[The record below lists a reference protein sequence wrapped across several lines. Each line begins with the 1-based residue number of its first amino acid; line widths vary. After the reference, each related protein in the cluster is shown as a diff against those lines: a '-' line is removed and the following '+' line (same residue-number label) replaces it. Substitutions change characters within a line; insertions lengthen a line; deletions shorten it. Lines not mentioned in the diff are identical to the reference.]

1 MKDYLYS
8 NLLNKFLLLL
18 ILSLVYSGCGKSPM
32 ELRDESIKYFD
43 NAVDYYERGYLKN
56 AANLFN
62 EIIKIEN
69 KLKLS
74 DKSGDCYLYLGLIS
88 FENSDY
94 ATAIS
99 NYEKAKELFKN
110 KFNRRSQ
117 GMADNNIGNIY
128 ASLGNIPKALES
140 YRAAL
145 LTGQI
150 SADKEGEAIAL
161 MNIGSLF
168 LENKEFKSAFEYFNR
183 AYNNYEIIGSLDG
196 ELAATIKIGESFLRY
211 GSYTDALNTFNSAY
225 TLAEELSL
233 KLYSTEILNYLGIIY
248 FRNGNYSD
256 ALTILNS
263 ALSQARMNEDI
274 VLESVILNNIA
285 DVYLR
290 QFNYT
295 EAINYYSESLTKI
308 DRSGKGLISSFI
320 SLKLAS
326 SKYLKGLLEEDQKLL
341 VDAKESFEDI
351 VESFDKISYLPGII
365 NALSGQMICELE
377 LNNKASAVS
386 ISSIIVNLLKDN
398 SPSLKNK
405 YSELMCLSPDVF
417 NYNDLYRVLLTTNDY
432 KKVSENSVL
441 FTGYQVRDFIKSLNT
456 IPLKDDKL
464 NTEMENI
471 QLNAREKEF
480 LQLELTNELS
490 KTGAAKNNL
499 KIKNIK
505 NILNEKRELFINNN
519 LLGHLNSLYNLENYT
534 FSEIQKRMG
543 YKTALL
549 SFYISRDTLHA
560 FIVGQK
566 GVEHKKTFLSE
577 SGLKGQVFTLS
588 GAITK
593 NNFVEAE
600 PILKG
605 LYVRVFKPLEQSLQK
620 FNEVLILTLND
631 QSTDLNYVPFH
642 SLIDENSKPISE
654 KWNVRYFGGFK
665 SSNKFKAGMNST
677 AVFDSI
683 TVKLPN
689 IAEVKFERASD
700 LTKNRL
706 MNGQFKSLFLF
717 SDLFFSLE
725 EPNNSY
731 LKLSPGNNIEKDIKI
746 SEMNSLSTS
755 SICVFNFYSDNSAA
769 GKLFSFLLPGI
780 NSITLTP
787 VKISDIDRVKY
798 IENKFNNTAKA
809 NPESL
814 NDAAF
819 YDFVKF

>member
-8 NLLNKFLLLL
+8 NLLNKFFLICFLPLLF
-18 ILSLVYSGCGKSPM
+18 SGCSKSPM

-62 EIIKIEN
+62 EVIKIEN
-69 KLKLS
+69 ELKLS

-94 ATAIS
+94 VTAIS
-99 NYEKAKELFKN
+99 HYEKAKELFKS

-140 YRAAL
+140 YRSAL

-225 TLAEELSL
+225 TLSEELSL
-233 KLYSTEILNYLGIIY
+233 KFQSTEILNYLGIIY
-248 FRNGNYSD
+248 FKNGNYSD

-263 ALSQARMNEDI
+263 ALSQAKIVEDI

-290 QFNYT
+290 QFDYT
-295 EAINYYSESLTKI
+295 QAINFYKESLIQNGK
-308 DRSGKGLISSFI
+308 SGNGVISSFI

-326 SKYLKGLLEEDQKLL
+326 AQYLKGLLEEDKELL
-341 VDAKESFEDI
+341 DEAKDSFEDI
-351 VESFDKISYLPGII
+351 AADFEKISYPPGRL

-377 LNNKASAVS
+377 LNNKKEAVS
-386 ISSIIVNLLKDN
+386 LASTIITLLVDN

-417 NYNDLYRVLLTTNDY
+417 NYNDLYQVLISTKEF
-432 KKVSENSVL
+432 KKVTEYSVL
-441 FTGYQVRDFIKSLNT
+441 FTGYQVRDYVNSLNT
-456 IPLKDDKL
+456 IRQKDVKL
-464 NTEMENI
+464 NEEIENI
-471 QLNAREKEF
+471 RLNVREKDF
-480 LQLELTNELS
+480 LLLELTNELS
-490 KTGAAKNNL
+490 KTGSTKNDT

-505 NILNEKRELFINNN
+505 DILKEKKEQFNSDK
-519 LLGHLNSLYNLENYT
+519 LLAHLYSLYNIKDYT
-534 FSEIQKRMG
+534 LSSIQKKIG
-543 YKTALL
+543 DKKALL
-549 SFYISRDTLHA
+549 TFYIGKDTLHT
-560 FIVGQK
+560 FIIGK
-566 GVEHKKTFLSE
+566 TGIEHKQTFLSE

-588 GAITK
+588 GAIT
-593 NNFVEAE
+593 NNNITEAE

-605 LYVRVFKPLEQSLQK
+605 LYVRVFKPLEQSLK
-620 FNEVLILTLND
+620 KYNEIFILTLND
-631 QSTDLNYVPFH
+631 QSSDLNYIPFH

-654 KWNVRYFGGFK
+654 KWSIRYFGGFK
-665 SSNKFKAGMNST
+665 SSSKFKVGMNSV
-677 AVFDSI
+677 AIFDSLTI
-683 TVKLPN
+683 KIPN
-689 IAEVKFERASD
+689 IPEVKFEKASD
-700 LTKNRL
+700 QAKSKLID
-706 MNGQFKSLFLF
+706 GQFRNLFLF
-717 SDLFFSLE
+717 SDVFFSIE

-746 SEMNSLSTS
+746 SEMNSLSTG
-755 SICVFNFYSDNSAA
+755 SINVFNFYSDNSAA

-787 VKISDIDRVKY
+787 VKISDADRVKF
-798 IENKFNNTAKA
+798 IENKFHKTSDDNRG
-809 NPESL
+809 SL
-814 NDAAF
+814 INAAF